1 MVWCRVRTRAMW
13 LVCYPFSDH
22 RPNSPMNAR
31 TGSVIAFA
39 GAVAG
44 IAFLALRQSLFA
56 THPIGIA
63 VQVLAF
69 GLMIWARITFGR
81 RSFHAAANPTAG
93 GLVSHGPYR
102 YWRHPIYAA
111 ILYFV
116 WAGIPSHLS
125 AEAVA
130 AAGLVS
136 LGLVARML
144 FEERFLRAEYP
155 DYDAYARQT
164 KRVIPFVI

>member
-1 MVWCRVRTRAMW
+1 
-13 LVCYPFSDH
+13 
-22 RPNSPMNAR
+22 MNAR

-44 IAFLALRQSLFA
+44 VVVLAMRHALIA
-56 THPIGIA
+56 TNPVGIA
-63 VQVLAF
+63 VQVLAV

-93 GLVSHGPYR
+93 GLVTHGPYR

-116 WAGIPSHLS
+116 WAGIPSNPTL
-125 AEAVA
+125 ETVA
-130 AAGLVS
+130 AAGFVS
-136 LGLVARML
+136 LCLVARML
-144 FEERFLRAEYP
+144 FEEQFLRKEYP
-155 DYDAYARQT
+155 GYGEYARQT
-164 KRVIPFVI
+164 RRVIPFVV